1 MKFIFIF
8 LASFI
13 NLVDPAKIVTLVRE
27 HEITAQQS
35 VSLQCTGDGNPQP
48 TYTWT
53 PCDTQQSVCH
63 ESVLNVQASDN
74 SVYTFIC
81 KVENYLA
88 SDSRNT
94 TLCKLAVKTEV
105 FLHGFPSVMVISF
118 HENIAT
124 WISQPDL
131 YV

>member
-35 VSLQCTGDGNPQP
+35 VSLQCKADGNPQP

-53 PCDTQQSVCH
+53 PCDSQQRVCH
-63 ESVLNVQASDN
+63 ESMLNVQASN
-74 SVYTFIC
+74 KSVYTFIC
-81 KVENYLA
+81 KVKNYLG

-94 TLCKLAVKTEV
+94 TLCKLVREKYV
-105 FLHGFPSVMVISF
+105 FLHGFPFVMIMSF
-118 HENIAT
+118 YGNIVKCVT
-124 WISQPDL
+124 RNTSR
-131 YV
+131 